1 MKIND
6 LAKKLK
12 TRQAPCVID
21 VRSGPEFRSGHIPG
35 AVHAPLLSI
44 LLRRSRLPES
54 RETPLVL
61 ICEHG
66 PRAHI
71 VKSVLGLSGYR
82 NLDLL
87 EGHMSA
93 WRKAGLPMEQ

>member
-12 TRQAPCVID
+12 TRQMPCVVD
-21 VRSGPEFRSGHIPG
+21 VRSGPDFRSGHIPG
-35 AVHAPLLSI
+35 AIHAPLLWI
-44 LLRRSRLPES
+44 LLRRVRLPEN
-54 RETPLVL
+54 RETLLVL
-61 ICEHG
+61 LCEHG
-66 PRAHI
+66 PRAQI
-71 VKSVLGLSGYR
+71 VKSVLGLFGYR

-93 WRKAGLPMEQ
+93 WRKARLPMDQ

>member
-12 TRQAPCVID
+12 TKQAPCVID
-21 VRSGPEFRSGHIPG
+21 VRSGPEFRSGHIPD

-44 LLRRSRLPES
+44 LLRRAHLPKS
-54 RETPLVL
+54 REISLVL

-66 PRAHI
+66 PRAQI
-71 VKSVLGLSGYR
+71 VKSVLGLLGYR

>member
-12 TRQAPCVID
+12 TKQAPCVVD

-35 AVHAPLLSI
+35 AIHAPLLSI
-44 LLRRSRLPES
+44 LLRQPRLPQL
-54 RETPLVL
+54 RETRMVL
-61 ICEHG
+61 TCEHG
-66 PRAHI
+66 PRALI
-71 VKSVLGLSGYR
+71 VKSVLGLLGYR

-93 WRKAGLPMEQ
+93 WRKAGLPMEK

>member
-12 TRQAPCVID
+12 TKPTPCVVD
-21 VRSGPEFRSGHIPG
+21 VRSGLEFRSGHIPG
-35 AVHAPLLSI
+35 AVLAPLLSI
-44 LLRRSRLPES
+44 LLRRARLPEN
-54 RETPLVL
+54 RETLLVL
-61 ICEHG
+61 TCEQG
-66 PRAHI
+66 PRAQM
-71 VKSVLGLSGYR
+71 VKSVLGLLGYR

-93 WRKAGLPMEQ
+93 WRKAGLSMEQ